1 VPAALART
9 AGIPAP
15 RPGVP
20 DVVAG
25 ESSTSDGVVTTE
37 LSWNVGFGPRTRA
50 WLLRPAD
57 RPGPLPGVLGLHCH
71 AGAKW
76 TGAERLVDRG
86 TAASPAADRLR
97 RAHYGGRAAAT
108 ELARRGFAVLTHDTF
123 AWGSRRFS
131 LDPPTDRLAQKVA
144 ADEARW
150 RELGVD
156 PDPAER
162 YDAAAAHHEDTVAK
176 VAGVLSTSFA
186 GMVAHDDLV
195 ALQVLSATA
204 GVDPA
209 RLGVFGFS
217 GGGGRAAMLAALDQ
231 RVRCCVIACMM
242 ATFDAMVPDYVDG
255 HSWLLNTPGIRQIGD
270 WPDLLQPG
278 PGRRYLVQYAEDDH
292 LFPPAGMTAADRLLR
307 DRFSDPSGYTGT
319 FYPGGHR
326 FDAEMQAEAWSYL
339 SSTLEQATP
348 QPTAPHGT
356 AANT

>member
-9 AGIPAP
+9 AGVPAP
-15 RPGVP
+15 RPGTP

-25 ESSTSDGVVTTE
+25 ESFTSDGVVTTE
-37 LSWNVGFGPRTRA
+37 LSWDVGFGPRTRA
-50 WLLRPAD
+50 WLLRPTD

-86 TAASPAADRLR
+86 PASSPAADRLR

-108 ELARRGFAVLTHDTF
+108 ELARRGFVVLTHDTF

-131 LDPPTDRLAQKVA
+131 LDSPPTRLAAKVA
-144 ADEARW
+144 ADQAWW
-150 RELGVD
+150 REQGLE

-176 VAGVLSTSFA
+176 VAGVLGTSFA
-186 GMVAHDDLV
+186 GMVVHDDLV
-195 ALQVLSATA
+195 ALDVLSATA
-204 GVDPA
+204 DVDPS

-217 GGGGRAAMLAALDQ
+217 GGGGRAAMLAALDT
-231 RVRCCVIACMM
+231 RVRSCVITCMM

-255 HSWLLNTPGIRQIGD
+255 HSWLLNIPGVRQVGD
-270 WPDLLQPG
+270 WPDLLLAT
-278 PGRRYLVQYAEDDH
+278 GRHYLVQYAEDDH
-292 LFPPAGMTAADRLLR
+292 LFPPSGMTAADRLLR
-307 DRFSDPSGYTGT
+307 ERFAGTSGYTGT

-326 FDAEMQAEAWSYL
+326 FDAEMQGQAWAHL
-339 SSTLEQATP
+339 SSTLEQAAT
-348 QPTAPHGT
+348 QTATSQKP
-356 AANT
+356 